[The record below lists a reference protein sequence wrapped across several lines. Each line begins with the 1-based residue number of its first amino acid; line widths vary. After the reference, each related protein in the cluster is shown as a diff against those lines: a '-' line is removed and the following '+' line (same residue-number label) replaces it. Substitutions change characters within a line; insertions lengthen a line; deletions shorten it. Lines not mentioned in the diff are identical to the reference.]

1 MKLLRNPIFFVLLLV
16 AAIAVAYSSLKP
28 KSRPARS
35 ARPAAGAAANVAT
48 KATQAGKTNAV
59 KATAVRPERP
69 IDVAYIEKH
78 AQEWMEAPAR
88 DPFFAYN
95 LLKQPNRQAT
105 NPPVRLVLTAIWRQT
120 GGIFAVI
127 NGTVCS
133 EGDKV
138 EGFRVER
145 IEDDRV
151 ILENDE
157 WREVVRFPGAAASEL
172 PEQEYPEQPESTPVD
187 SGGPVATASR
197 ERGNGS

>member
-1 MKLLRNPIFFVLLLV
+1 MKLLQNPIVVVVLV
-16 AAIAVAYSSLKP
+16 VVAIALAVSSFKP
-28 KSRPARS
+28 KSRATRPAR
-35 ARPAAGAAANVAT
+35 PKAAVAAKAEPEAET
-48 KATQAGKTNAV
+48 KMQSEPTIK
-59 KATAVRPERP
+59 PERP
-69 IDVAYIEKH
+69 IDLAYIEKH

-95 LLKQPNRQAT
+95 LLKQANRQAT
-105 NPPVRLVLTAIWRQT
+105 NPPVRLVLTAIWRQS
-120 GGIFAVI
+120 GGAFAVI
-127 NGTVCS
+127 NGTVCA

-172 PEQEYPEQPESTPVD
+172 PDQEYPEQPESTPGD
-187 SGGPVATASR
+187 SGAPVATASR
-197 ERGNGS
+197 ENRNGS